1 MIPANIYIDE
11 FGNSHLDLSKKGT
24 FSHFVYTS
32 VVLPTS
38 DAHKANELR
47 ESICKNFKLGPNI
60 KSSNIKDKHFYKRL
74 NILTELVTKLDFSI
88 DVLVIDKSKI
98 DSEGLK
104 QKRTF
109 YKYFQSL
116 FVSKYNHRFDTYYIW
131 ADAVGT
137 DFRDELHKYVNTKAI
152 QRDLFHPERSFQL
165 TNDKSGEKL
174 VQLADFV
181 CGCVG
186 KIFCTSH
193 AHERAREI
201 YEIIHSRT
209 SVDYFPFDVPKQFI
223 QSKANNSVDQEIRK
237 MNLVSIEKYYQKN
250 RIKSTHEKSRLLDY
264 LRLQSE
270 INPNRLV
277 STNEI
282 LIYLQHFFP
291 NYTTEKLRTLVRDLR
306 YEGLFIIS
314 HSGKAGYKLANSYQ
328 DIYEHFNH
336 FLKYVV
342 PMLQKVQI
350 LNETISSHS
359 FNKINP
365 IEKDVNMLKLK
376 ELLSGLK

>member
-1 MIPANIYIDE
+1 LKAANIYIDE
-11 FGNSHLDLSKKGT
+11 FGNSHLDLSKSGT

-32 VVLPTS
+32 VVLDKTNVS
-38 DAHKANELR
+38 KARDVR
-47 ESICKNFKLGPNI
+47 ETICRNFRLGPNL
-60 KSSNIKDKHFYKRL
+60 KSSNIKDKQFYKRI
-74 NILTELVTKLDFSI
+74 NILMELIDTLDFSI

-116 FVSKYNHRFDTYYIW
+116 FVSKYNDRFDTYYIW

-137 DFRDELHKYVNTKAI
+137 DFRKELQNYVNTKGV
-152 QRDLFHPERSFQL
+152 QRDLFNPDRSFQL
-165 TNDKSGEKL
+165 TDDKNEEKL
-174 VQLADFV
+174 VQLADFIS
-181 CGCVG
+181 GCVG

-193 AHERAREI
+193 AHSQAREI
-201 YEIIHSRT
+201 YNLLHSRV
-209 SVDYFPFDVPKQFI
+209 SVDYFPFESSRPFVTG
-223 QSKANNSVDQEIRK
+223 KADDIIDHEIRK
-237 MNLVSIEKYYQKN
+237 MNLLSIEKYYQRTN
-250 RIKSTHEKSRLLDY
+250 TNPEKSRLLDY

-270 INPNRLV
+270 INPERLV
-277 STNEI
+277 PTHDI
-282 LIYLQHFFP
+282 LMYLQHFFP
-291 NYTTEKLRTLVRDLR
+291 SYTTEKLRTLVRDLR
-306 YEGLFIIS
+306 YDGLFIVS
-314 HSGKAGYKLANSYQ
+314 HAGKPGYKLANSYQ

-336 FLKYVV
+336 FLKYVI

-365 IEKDVNMLKLK
+365 IEKDENMVKLK
-376 ELLSGLK
+376 ELLSGMG